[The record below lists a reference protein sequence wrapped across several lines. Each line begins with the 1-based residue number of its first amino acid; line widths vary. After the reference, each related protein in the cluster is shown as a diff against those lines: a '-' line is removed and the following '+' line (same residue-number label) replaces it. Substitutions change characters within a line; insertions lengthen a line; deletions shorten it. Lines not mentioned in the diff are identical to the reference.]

1 MAKINFDALK
11 TVDDWSGALDTLIA
25 EGKAATRDNDS
36 DKRLDVQ
43 AQLTDFITR
52 SPSFA
57 APLDEVARAAARD
70 LFIEQV
76 DASLAA
82 LALRDADLKK
92 ATELLKG
99 VAAKADADA
108 KSIQFKKVIDILD
121 RSKAALDELKK
132 LEETL
137 AAPNLD
143 LLRKIKAANASIEE
157 VMKAVTKP
165 A

>member
-11 TVDDWSGALDTLIA
+11 TVDDWAGALDTLIA

-43 AQLTDFITR
+43 AQLTDFITL

-57 APLDEVARAAARD
+57 APLDEVARGAARD
-70 LFIEQV
+70 LFIKQV

-82 LALRDADLKK
+82 LATRDAELRQ
-92 ATELLKG
+92 ATEALKG
-99 VAAKADADA
+99 VTKKADDNA

-121 RSKAALDELKK
+121 RSKAALEELKK
-132 LEETL
+132 LEESLT
-137 AAPNLD
+137 APNTD
-143 LLRKIKAANASIEE
+143 LLTKIRAANASIEE
-157 VMKAVTKP
+157 LMKAVR
-165 A
+165 